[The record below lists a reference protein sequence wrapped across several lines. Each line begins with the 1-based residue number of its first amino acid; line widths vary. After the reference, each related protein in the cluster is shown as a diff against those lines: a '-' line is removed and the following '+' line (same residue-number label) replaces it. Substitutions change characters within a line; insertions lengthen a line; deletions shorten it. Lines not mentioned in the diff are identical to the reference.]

1 MNKVTDKNHNLNIQS
16 YSLEEIFGLFDL
28 THHISSED
36 LLRAKK
42 KVLMLHPD
50 KSKLPADYFLF
61 YKKAFD
67 IVVGIYNHQNKQN
80 QVVKNVEYTP
90 PTDKSLAKNITS
102 KMKEMSAEEFQG
114 KFNKLFDE
122 NMAKK
127 PDPHKNEWFQNDE
140 PAYQIEQNVN
150 ASNMGR
156 AIEHVKRQSQNN
168 ALTNYRGV
176 QTLYSSG
183 NGTNVYDDDETESGS
198 YVTSDPF
205 SKLKFDDLRKVHKD
219 QTVFAVSERDFEN
232 VQQYSS
238 VDHFVRERSR
248 IPLDP
253 MEKQKA
259 EQMLAMKERQMQ
271 EQMMQRGYLA
281 NLQTMKYEEKNK
293 AVLSAFMMLENGKSK

>member
-28 THHISSED
+28 THDISSED

-50 KSKLPADYFLF
+50 KSKLPAEYFLF

-80 QVVKNVEYTP
+80 QVVKNVEYAP
-90 PTDKSLAKNITS
+90 PTDKSVTKTITS

-156 AIEHVKRQSQNN
+156 AIEHVKKQSQNN

-183 NGTNVYDDDETESGS
+183 NGTNVYDDDDDSGS

-205 SKLKFDDLRKVHKD
+205 GKLKFDDLRKVHKD

-259 EQMLAMKERQMQ
+259 EQMLASREKQMQ
-271 EQMMQRGYLA
+271 EQMIQRGYLA

-293 AVLSAFMMLENGKSK
+293 TVLSAFMMLENGKSK

>member
-28 THHISSED
+28 THDISSED

-80 QVVKNVEYTP
+80 QVVKNVEYAP
-90 PTDKSLAKNITS
+90 PTDKSVTKTITS

-127 PDPHKNEWFQNDE
+127 PDPHKNE
-140 PAYQIEQNVN
+140 
-150 ASNMGR
+150 
-156 AIEHVKRQSQNN
+156 
-168 ALTNYRGV
+168 
-176 QTLYSSG
+176 
-183 NGTNVYDDDETESGS
+183 
-198 YVTSDPF
+198 
-205 SKLKFDDLRKVHKD
+205 
-219 QTVFAVSERDFEN
+219 
-232 VQQYSS
+232 
-238 VDHFVRERSR
+238 
-248 IPLDP
+248 
-253 MEKQKA
+253 
-259 EQMLAMKERQMQ
+259 
-271 EQMMQRGYLA
+271 
-281 NLQTMKYEEKNK
+281 
-293 AVLSAFMMLENGKSK
+293 